1 MNEVSF
7 LKEETRKRCKI
18 IRVDEAGMRHY
29 AEINSEVFHFLYDVT
44 EIDFTIFLT
53 IDDVMIEFIKP
64 NEFSKELLDQI
75 WSAAEKSTRPIR
87 LFVFKKEQVLFQRL
101 IHAIRNLKL
110 KFLTE
115 KDPNLD
121 KRALQI
127 FANLSNASQLIVKGG
142 ITKEVADHVTKSAS
156 YMMGNMLDHE
166 SAISTLSKMFSH
178 DPTLYDHCASVAM
191 LSGVIA
197 QTCVEKK
204 FDKKELEIIAQGGLY
219 HDVGKTCVPSHILN
233 KPGRFTDDEF
243 TIMKS
248 HAALGENELLK
259 VIQDGTPIDPL
270 VARAA
275 GEHHERLDGSGY
287 PKGCKGCFEDD
298 NLNGIH
304 IYTRII
310 MIADVYSALLQTR
323 VYKAAYTPEKALEI
337 MTKFSGKEYDPKIFP
352 KFIENVV
359 GSLRKY
365 DNKAAHT
372 DKGRILIREDD
383 GSLTEVVNKKPK

>member
-1 MNEVSF
+1 MEEVSF

-18 IRVDEAGMRHY
+18 IKVNAQSLKRY
-29 AEINSEVFHFLYDVT
+29 AEINTEVFHFLYDVT

-53 IDDVMIEFIKP
+53 VDDVMVEFIKP
-64 NEFSKELLDQI
+64 NEFSRELLDQI
-75 WSAAEKSTRPIR
+75 WAAAGKSTRPIR
-87 LFVFKKEQVLFQRL
+87 LFVFKKELALFQRL
-101 IHAIRNLKL
+101 IQSIRNLKL

-115 KDPNLD
+115 KDPNMD

-127 FANLSNASQLIVKGG
+127 FANLSNASQLIMKGG
-142 ITKEVADHVTKSAS
+142 ITKEVADQVTKSAS
-156 YMMGNMLDHE
+156 YMMGNMLDYE
-166 SAISTLSKMFSH
+166 SAISTLSKMFAH

-197 QTCVEKK
+197 QTCVDQK
-204 FDKKELEIIAQGGLY
+204 FGKKELEIIAQGGLY

-248 HAALGENELLK
+248 HAFLGEVELYS
-259 VIQDGTPIDPL
+259 VIKEGTPIDPL

-287 PKGCKGCFEDD
+287 PKGCSGCYEDD

-352 KFIENVV
+352 KFVDSVVSSLKAYENK
-359 GSLRKY
+359 GLQ
-365 DNKAAHT
+365 T
-372 DKGRILIREDD
+372 DKSRILIREDD
-383 GSLTEVVNKKPK
+383 GSLTVVQKKIG